1 MVVWAS
7 VQNVPRAASTV
18 SEVRA
23 YASCMELEVQPASE
37 VERFV
42 AFARANGC
50 QCREL
55 FSGRPRRLTFDVPLA
70 RDPTEARRIAL
81 GVIASFSAENTRTDV
96 RVTRYD

>member
-1 MVVWAS
+1 MIEDCAS
-7 VQNVPRAASTV
+7 VRECPPNGFG
-18 SEVRA
+18 SEVRP
-23 YASCMELEVQPASE
+23 YAFCMELEVRPASE

-50 QCREL
+50 QCRVL
-55 FSGRPRRLTFDVPLA
+55 FRDNQLMFNVPLA

-81 GVIASFSAENTRTDV
+81 DMIARFSAENTRADV

>member
-1 MVVWAS
+1 MEI
-7 VQNVPRAASTV
+7 
-18 SEVRA
+18 EVHR
-23 YASCMELEVQPASE
+23 ASE

-50 QCREL
+50 RCREL

-81 GVIASFSAENTRTDV
+81 DLITSFSAENPRADV